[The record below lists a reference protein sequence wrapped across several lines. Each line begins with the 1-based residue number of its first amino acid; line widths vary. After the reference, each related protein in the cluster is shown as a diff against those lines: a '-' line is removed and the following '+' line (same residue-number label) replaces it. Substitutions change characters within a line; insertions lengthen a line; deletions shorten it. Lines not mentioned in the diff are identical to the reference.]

1 MHFSKYGI
9 GQNNVLSLI
18 KFFPLGFGVIAGFII
33 FITMRHGEVANNII
47 SSSLPHPQDNVP
59 FSLDGVSPFLGII
72 ASIPAIF
79 FVFDGFYTAGSLL
92 NEMEKPEKF
101 SSAITIGVLC
111 IAGAYAI
118 FSISLLISSVGGSF
132 FGLTDAMNKNK
143 FTKVLSFIVLFCIAL
158 SCFGTIN
165 S

>member
-33 FITMRHGEVANNII
+33 FITARHGNVANDII
-47 SSSLPHPQDNVP
+47 SSSLPHPQGDVP
-59 FSLDGVSPFLGII
+59 FSLDSVSPFLGII

-132 FGLTDAMNKNK
+132 FGLTDAMDKNK
-143 FTKVLSFIVLFCIAL
+143 FTRVLSFIVLFCIAL